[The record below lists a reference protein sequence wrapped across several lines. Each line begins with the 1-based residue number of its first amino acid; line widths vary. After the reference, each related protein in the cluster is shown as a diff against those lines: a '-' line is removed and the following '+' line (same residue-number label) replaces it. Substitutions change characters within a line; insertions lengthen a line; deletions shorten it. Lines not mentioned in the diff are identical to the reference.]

1 MSNNILA
8 INPGSTSTKVGLF
21 RDCDPIATN
30 IIRHS
35 SNEFSEFDTV
45 WEQMEFRERAVREFV
60 QTEAGAVEKFH
71 AVVGRGG
78 LLRPVEGG
86 VYRVNKQML
95 LDAEDGYQG
104 EHPANLG
111 CALAYAFAHEMDSKA
126 YIVDPVSTN
135 EMADVARYSGHP
147 AIHRKSL
154 SHALNLHY
162 VARKVADELEIPLK
176 DSRFIVAHLGGGI
189 SIAPIR
195 GGKIIDVNDATNEG
209 PFSTTRAGSLPTVTL
224 AEFILDS
231 NLSYPEAKAELL
243 KNAGLLGYLNDYDG
257 SNLARKIEQGD
268 EKVTEVVHAMAYQI
282 SKEIGSMSTALQ
294 GEIDRIIITGG
305 LTNFEYLVDKIREQS
320 EWIAEFRLLPGEF
333 ELEAMAGG
341 VQRVLTGQ
349 ESPKTYPLS

>member
-21 RDCDPIATN
+21 HGFQPITTN
-30 IIRHS
+30 AIRHS
-35 SNEFSEFDTV
+35 RDELDRFDTV
-45 WEQMEFRERAVREFV
+45 WDQLEFREEAVREFI
-60 QTEAGAVEKFH
+60 QNEADTLKKIH

-111 CALAYAFAHEMDSKA
+111 CALAYAFAHKMNSKA
-126 YIVDPVSTN
+126 YVVDPVSTN
-135 EMADVARYSGHP
+135 EMSDVARYSGHP

-162 VARKVADELEIPLK
+162 VARKVADELEIPLNE
-176 DSRFIVAHLGGGI
+176 SRFIVAHLGGGI

-195 GGKIIDVNDATNEG
+195 SGKIIDVNDATNEG
-209 PFSTTRAGSLPTVTL
+209 PFSTTRAGSLPTLSLT
-224 AEFILDS
+224 EFIFES
-231 NLSYPEAKAELL
+231 NLSYPEVRGELL
-243 KNAGLLGYLNDYDG
+243 KNAGLFGYLNDYDG

-268 EKVTEVVHAMAYQI
+268 ENVKEVVDAMAYQI
-282 SKEIGSMSTALQ
+282 AKEIGSMSTVLQ
-294 GEIDRIIITGG
+294 GDIDRIIITGG
-305 LTNFEYLVDKIREQS
+305 LANFEYLVAGVREKVD
-320 EWIAEFRLLPGEF
+320 WIAELEILPGEF

-341 VQRVLTGQ
+341 VQRILTGA
-349 ESPKTYPLS
+349 ESPKTYPSI